1 MKRTG
6 FTMIELIFVIVI
18 LGILAAVALPK
29 FTGVS
34 EQAKVGKLQA
44 YVGTLNRT
52 ILPAYWSDSMMGGE
66 EGKIVDLNVSGKIN
80 ADLTPPDKIVPS
92 FDKLEGSDYD
102 FNATDATAPE
112 KGASGYVASGT
123 YNGVLYTVVCKD
135 GNVTVAPMCDL
146 YNDGTKKYMLNS
158 NL

>member
-52 ILPAYWSDSMMGGE
+52 ILPAYWSDSMMGGNKGE
-66 EGKIVDLNVSGKIN
+66 IADANTSKKIN
-80 ADLTPPDKIVPS
+80 ADLTPPDNIEAS
-92 FDKLEGSDYD
+92 FTKLEAATYD
-102 FNATDATAPE
+102 FNATVATAPE
-112 KGASGYVASGT
+112 KDGNGYVASKT
-123 YNGVLYTVVCKD
+123 YNGVLYTIVCKD

-146 YNDGTKKYMLNS
+146 HNAGTNKYMLNS

>member
-80 ADLTPPDKIVPS
+80 ADLTPPDKIVAS
-92 FDKLEGSDYD
+92 FDKLEGSNYD
-102 FNATDATAPE
+102 FNATVETAPVE
-112 KGASGYVASGT
+112 GADGYVASGT

-146 YNDGTKKYMLNS
+146 HNAGTKKYMLNS